1 MRYNARP
8 LAATKSEN
16 SNPKSENPRGLVSVP
31 AAKTPTSR
39 RNGGGRGDIGQ
50 AFQPDV
56 SLEWLTYIR
65 AVGVAGAIRR
75 TVFLAMLIASSGG
88 AAIAQERAAAGGRV
102 NQLKVISDKTD
113 DVTTIENILKS
124 FVKRQ
129 MSDQDRAKA
138 LWTAVVKYRHQ
149 TTPPNEHLAGDWEA
163 HDPVKIFNVYGYCM
177 CCCCSA
183 LVEALNR
190 EDGREA
196 RGRILN
202 GHSVPEV
209 RYRNGWHMFDGSL
222 ITYFPKP
229 ENGTAAAV
237 DEISAAVTNWY
248 ASHPDYH
255 NNNQKIFQLMRQDG
269 WSGWKAEGPSLLAH
283 CPYYRAGYLPA
294 RTHGWD
300 ATMVEY
306 DRKSEVYEYGYDVGH
321 RALFSLRPGESFVR
335 EAGNRGMHVNMGVDP
350 TWDGLKAKA
359 PENDLVYLKDF
370 MPGYR
375 GGVAA
380 VGVHRYAPN
389 FAAGDLALGAE
400 VFDNLAAG
408 TSAGVR
414 VKTAGKPGVAVIEMI
429 SPYVYLGG
437 RVRIKAA
444 GSSAADQLT
453 VSISTNNARSFAK
466 VATATI
472 EGPPNTK
479 IELKGIEL
487 EEYILRRYAYWLRIE
502 LIGGAVLN
510 SLEIENDFQHA
521 PRTLPWLGK
530 GKNTITVAVDAD
542 STIATRSIACRI
554 TPDSSF
560 TKNETS
566 STMGLSFDNVDLRHD
581 ACWWKGSTGS
591 MTVPIEVPGEL
602 VSLGF
607 SAQIRARSERDRVRV
622 TSSTN
627 NGRTWRE
634 VTVMNGPTQGR
645 TGHYRVNDWP
655 RGTRKVLLK
664 FDFAGNNTVG
674 VQHFRVDADYRDP
687 MAAKGVRPFRVVH
700 RWTEGGKELSHTEEI
715 TRLPAKYAIQARSD
729 PEMVSVSYEMPA
741 S

>member
-1 MRYNARP
+1 MRFMILVTMLFVCSTATAR
-8 LAATKSEN
+8 
-16 SNPKSENPRGLVSVP
+16 
-31 AAKTPTSR
+31 
-39 RNGGGRGDIGQ
+39 
-50 AFQPDV
+50 
-56 SLEWLTYIR
+56 
-65 AVGVAGAIRR
+65 
-75 TVFLAMLIASSGG
+75 
-88 AAIAQERAAAGGRV
+88 AQERGSAGGRV
-102 NQLKVISDKTD
+102 NQLKVLSDKID
-113 DVTTIENILKS
+113 DVTTVENILKS
-124 FVKRQ
+124 FVKRG
-129 MSDQDRAKA
+129 MSDQERAKA

-149 TTPPNEHLAGDWEA
+149 TTPPNEYLAGDWES

-209 RYRNGWHMFDGSL
+209 RYKNAWHMFDGSL

-229 ENGTAAAV
+229 ENGSAAAV
-237 DEISAAVTNWY
+237 DDISAAVARWY

-255 NNNQKIFQLMRQDG
+255 NNNQKLFQLMRKDG

-335 EAGNRGMHVNMGVDP
+335 EAGNRGLHVNMDVDP

-359 PENDLVYLKDF
+359 PQNDLVYLKDF
-370 MPGYR
+370 FPGYR

-380 VGVHRYAPN
+380 NGVHRYAPN
-389 FAAGDLALGAE
+389 LAAGDLALGAE
-400 VFDNLAAG
+400 VFDNLASGGSPAL
-408 TSAGVR
+408 R
-414 VKTAGKPGVAVIEMI
+414 VKTAGRPGVLVIPMI

-437 RVRIKAA
+437 RLRIKAA
-444 GSSAADQLT
+444 GRSASDHLT
-453 VSISTNNARSFAK
+453 VSISSNNARSF
-466 VATATI
+466 VTI
-472 EGPPNTK
+472 FEGTIDGPIERK
-479 IELKGIEL
+479 IDLKEN
-487 EEYILRRYAYWLRIE
+487 ILRRYACWLRIE
-502 LIGGAVLN
+502 LDGAAGLN
-510 SLEIENDFQHA
+510 ALEIDNDFQHA
-521 PRTLPWLGK
+521 PRTLPWLGA
-530 GKNTITVAVDAD
+530 GKNTITVAAD
-542 STIATRSIACRI
+542 GDPAVATRSIACRI
-554 TPDSSF
+554 TADPSF

-566 STMGLSFDNVDLRHD
+566 STMGLVFDNVDLKHD
-581 ACWWKGSTGS
+581 ACWWKGGTGS
-591 MTVPIEVPGEL
+591 MTVPIEVPGDL

-607 SAQIRARSERDRVRV
+607 SAQIRARSDRDRVRV
-622 TSSTN
+622 TASTN

-645 TGHYRVNDWP
+645 TGHFRVGEWP
-655 RGTRKVLLK
+655 RGTRNVLLR

-687 MAAKGVRPFRVVH
+687 MAAKSARPFRVVH
-700 RWTEGGKELSHTEEI
+700 RWTEGGKDRSHTENI
-715 TRLPAKYAIQARSD
+715 TRLPATYSILPRSD

-741 S
+741 SR

>member
-1 MRYNARP
+1 MRVTKILNA
-8 LAATKSEN
+8 
-16 SNPKSENPRGLVSVP
+16 
-31 AAKTPTSR
+31 
-39 RNGGGRGDIGQ
+39 GGTTFVAMFFIW
-50 AFQPDV
+50 A
-56 SLEWLTYIR
+56 
-65 AVGVAGAIRR
+65 GVAVR
-75 TVFLAMLIASSGG
+75 
-88 AAIAQERAAAGGRV
+88 AQERAGGGGRV
-102 NQLKVISDKTD
+102 NQLKVLSDKID
-113 DVTTIENILKS
+113 DVTTVENIVKS
-124 FVKRQ
+124 FVKRG
-129 MSDQDRAKA
+129 MSDQERSKA

-183 LVEALNR
+183 LVESLNR

-196 RGRILN
+196 QGRILN

-209 RYRNGWHMFDGSL
+209 RYKNDWHMFDGSL

-237 DEISAAVTNWY
+237 DEISTVVANWY

-255 NNNQKIFQLMRQDG
+255 NNNQKIFQLMRKDG

-283 CPYYRAGYLPA
+283 CPYYRNGYLPA
-294 RTHGWD
+294 KTHGWD

-335 EAGNRGMHVNMGVDP
+335 EAGNRGLHINMDVDP
-350 TWDGLKAKA
+350 AWDGLKARA
-359 PENDLVYLKDF
+359 PENDLVYVEEF

-380 VGVHRYAPN
+380 NGVHRYAPN
-389 FAAGDLALGAE
+389 LAAGDLALGAE
-400 VFDNLAAG
+400 IFDNLATG
-408 TSAGVR
+408 GSAGLH
-414 VKTAGKPGVAVIEMI
+414 VKTAGRSGVAVIPMI

-437 RVRIKAA
+437 RLRIKAA
-444 GSSAADQLT
+444 GRSATDQLT
-453 VSISTNNARSFAK
+453 LSISTNNAGSFVKIISGPIDRS
-466 VATATI
+466 T
-472 EGPPNTK
+472 ETK
-479 IELKGIEL
+479 IDLKEH
-487 EEYILRRYAYWLRIE
+487 ILRRYAYWLRLE
-502 LIGGAVLN
+502 LSGSAALN
-510 SLEIENDFQHA
+510 ILEIENDFQHA

-530 GKNTITVAVDAD
+530 GRNTITVAADAD

-554 TPDSSF
+554 TGDPSF

-566 STMGLSFDNVDLRHD
+566 TTMGLTFDNVDIKYD
-581 ACWWKGSTGS
+581 ACWWKGGTGS
-591 MTVPIEVPGEL
+591 MTVPIEVPGDL
-602 VSLGF
+602 VSVGF
-607 SAQIRARSERDRVRV
+607 SAQIRARSDRDRVRI

-645 TGHYRVNDWP
+645 TGHYRVSDWP
-655 RGTRKVLLK
+655 RGTRKVLLR

-687 MAAKGVRPFRVVH
+687 MAAKGARPFRVVH
-700 RWTEGGKELSHTEEI
+700 RWTEGGKERSHTENV
-715 TRLPAKYAIQARSD
+715 TQLPARYPIQALSD
-729 PEMVSVSYEMPA
+729 PEMVSVAYEMPA
-741 S
+741 SR